1 MFRAILVLGVLGV
14 VMFMAGWFTVDRNSE
29 ETTIRF
35 DRDEIR
41 ADTAKAIAKGRD
53 FLEKTRQNNTST
65 AQDQQGIAPN
75 QGQPGYS
82 NAQYQTGGQN
92 YGTQQYGTQQYGTQQ
107 YGTQQYPQ
115 QPQAPQQS
123 YQQAGYQNYK
133 PPVGYQPS
141 NGPYVPQQANRQNGA
156 WNQPPQPRQQF

>member
-1 MFRAILVLGVLGV
+1 MFRAILVLGVLAV
-14 VMFMAGWFTVDRNSE
+14 ITFMAGWFTVDRNSE

-41 ADTAKAIAKGRD
+41 ADIGAGIAKGRD

-65 AQDQQGIAPN
+65 AHGQQGVAQQA
-75 QGQPGYS
+75 QGQPTYTG
-82 NAQYQTGGQN
+82 AQYQNGGQN
-92 YGTQQYGTQQYGTQQ
+92 YGTQP
-107 YGTQQYPQ
+107 YGTQQYPP

-133 PPVGYQPS
+133 PPVGYQPAG
-141 NGPYVPQQANRQNGA
+141 NTYAPQPANRQSRA
-156 WNQPPQPRQQF
+156 WNQNQSGQQF